1 MKREVIFYQYNIMK
15 DLYQL
20 VFLKNMKYGIKEM
33 WLIGQLFDII
43 YDISL
48 LKKKVEIKNVDE
60 FFVQ

>member
-20 VFLKNMKYGIKEM
+20 VFLKDMQYGIKEM

-60 FFVQ
+60 YFVQ

>member
-1 MKREVIFYQYNIMK
+1 MKREVIYYQYNIMK

-33 WLIGQLFDII
+33 WLIGQLFSII